1 LRIFTKI
8 ITNIFVV
15 VTLFFLERFTLVSK
29 KLEKIIFSINEEK
42 KEQAAQKLEE
52 LYQNKDKL

>member
-1 LRIFTKI
+1 M
-8 ITNIFVV
+8 
-15 VTLFFLERFTLVSK
+15 TLFFLERFTLVSK
-29 KLEKIIFSINEEK
+29 KLVKIIFSINEEK